1 LANEG
6 TGKDLN
12 RLAAARWQQ
21 VERFYHAA
29 LARPAAERAV
39 FLDSTCGHDEVLR
52 LEIESM
58 LRYEPRARQFL
69 ETPVLSTHPM
79 HAGLLLNEVRRDEEA
94 RVPGN
99 LVGRTFGVYE
109 LKALIALGGMG
120 EVYRAIDT
128 RLNRAVAVKVLP
140 EHLSNDP
147 ERRER
152 FKREAKIVSGLN
164 HPHICRLY
172 DLGAHDGIEY
182 MVLEL
187 IEGETLQSRLACGP
201 LPLSEALEYAIQV
214 AEALDEAHKQGVVHR
229 DLKPNNVMLTASGVT
244 LLDFGLAIRCTP
256 PAGITLDAHSTDGL
270 EGLTIAGR
278 IMGTPQYVSPEQLEG
293 KPADSR
299 SDIFAFGALAYE
311 MFTGQQAFQGANS
324 ARLISAILQDEP
336 RPISACV
343 PNMSP
348 AIARTLTRCLAKHP
362 EDRWQT
368 ANELVHNLRS
378 VGIAAVSPANLLHAS
393 RARRSL
399 NRVNRSGTIA
409 AVLVALLGLGVLALH
424 WHTRAPAGAARI
436 QSIAVLPLENL
447 SRDPQ
452 EEYFADGMTEAL
464 IGGLSKISALHVISR
479 TSVMHYKG
487 TKATVPEIARELK
500 VDGVVEGSVQRVGDR
515 VKITAQLIR
524 AANDTH
530 LWANSYDRGA
540 TDVLALQEEVARA
553 IAEEI
558 KVTVTPHELQR
569 LAGARP
575 VNPQVLEL
583 CLRARHIS
591 ADMSSNDAVNAINLA
606 QEAINID
613 ANYAPAYEALAL
625 AYYSASNLTLP
636 PREAMPKARAAAEK
650 ALALDPTLSAAR
662 ATLGLVAEGYD
673 WNWPEAERSF
683 RRALS
688 DNPGQSSSHAWYG
701 NYLSDIGR
709 SEEAIQELERARQLD
724 PLSVEVNYALGRALL
739 SARQFDRA
747 IQQFRETLRLDPTS
761 YLVMWISAQAYEC
774 KGDFPEALRW
784 YRKARQWEDNPLLL
798 AQIGGVYTRMGDQHG
813 ARIILGQLQRRS
825 VRQHVP
831 PDAFGILYFHLGEK
845 DKAFLYLNQA
855 FDERAEDL
863 IEYKVAPWIDPLRS
877 DPRFQDLLRRMK
889 FPD

>member
-1 LANEG
+1 M
-6 TGKDLN
+6 
-12 RLAAARWQQ
+12 AATRWQQ
-21 VERFYHAA
+21 VERLYHAA
-29 LARPAAERAV
+29 LARPPAERTV
-39 FLDSTCGHDEVLR
+39 FLDSACGRDEVLR

-58 LRYEPRARQFL
+58 LDCEPRARQFL
-69 ETPVLSTHPM
+69 ETPALSAHPM
-79 HAGLLLNEVRRDEEA
+79 HTGYLLNEVRREEEA

-99 LVGRTFGVYE
+99 LVGRTLGVYE

-201 LPLSEALEYAIQV
+201 LPLSEALDYAIQV
-214 AEALDEAHKQGVVHR
+214 AEALDEAHKHGVIHR

-256 PAGITLDAHSTDGL
+256 PAGITLDAHSTDGM
-270 EGLTIAGR
+270 EGLTIVGR

-299 SDIFAFGALAYE
+299 SDIFAFGALTYE

-343 PNMSP
+343 PSMSP
-348 AIARTLTRCLAKHP
+348 ALALTLTRCLAKNP

-368 ANELVHNLRS
+368 ANELVQSLRS
-378 VGIAAVSPANLLHAS
+378 VGTATVSPANPLHAS

-399 NRVNRSGTIA
+399 NRVNRSATIA
-409 AVLVALLGLGVLALH
+409 AVLVALLGLGVAAMH
-424 WHTRAPAGAARI
+424 WRARAPTGGARI

-452 EEYFADGMTEAL
+452 QEYFADGMTEAL
-464 IGGLSKISALHVISR
+464 IGGLSKISALRVISR

-487 TKATVPEIARELK
+487 TKATVPEIGRELK

-524 AANDTH
+524 AVNDTH
-530 LWANSYDRGA
+530 LWANSYERGA

-558 KVTVTPHELQR
+558 KVTVTPQELQR
-569 LAGARP
+569 LTGARP

-583 CLRARHIS
+583 CSRVRHILT
-591 ADMSSNDAVNAINLA
+591 DMSSNDAVNAINLA

-613 ANYAPAYEALAL
+613 ASYAPAYEALAH

-636 PREAMPKARAAAEK
+636 PREAMPKARAAAQK
-650 ALALDPTLSAAR
+650 ALALDPTLSGAR
-662 ATLGLVAEGYD
+662 TTLGLVAGGYD
-673 WNWPEAERSF
+673 WNWAEAEKSF
-683 RRALS
+683 RRAVN
-688 DNPGQSSSHAWYG
+688 DNPGQASSHAWYG
-701 NYLSDIGR
+701 SYLSDVGR

-724 PLSVEVNYALGRALL
+724 PLSVEVNYLLGTALL

-747 IQQFRETLRLDPTS
+747 IQQFRETLQLDPTS
-761 YLVMWISAQAYEC
+761 YLVMWVSGQAYEC
-774 KGDFPEALRW
+774 KGDFPAALRW
-784 YRKARQWEDNPLLL
+784 YAKARQLEDNSLLI
-798 AQIGGVYTRMGDQHG
+798 AQIGGIYARMGDERG
-813 ARIILGQLQRRS
+813 ARNILEQLQQRS
-825 VRQHVP
+825 TRQHVP
-831 PDAFGILYFHLGEK
+831 PDAFGILYFHMGEK
-845 DKAFLYLNQA
+845 NKAFAFLNRA
-855 FDERAEDL
+855 FDEHAED
-863 IEYKVAPWIDPLRS
+863 IVVYKVAPWVDPLRS